1 MIPYITVIIFALLG
15 LWIINDEYPRIVLL
29 NFPELIGRLL
39 FVGFFLVVRTRWVI
53 ESHVHFMPIKS
64 IIFYS
69 DLIAEMNLMSEIPL
83 GGELDD

>member
-1 MIPYITVIIFALLG
+1 MIPYITVIVFALLG
-15 LWIINDEYPRIVLL
+15 LWIISDEYPRIVLL
-29 NFPELIGRLL
+29 NFPELIGRLV

-64 IIFYS
+64 ILFYS

>member
-1 MIPYITVIIFALLG
+1 MIPYITVIVFALLG
-15 LWIINDEYPRIVLL
+15 LWIISDEYPRIVLL

-64 IIFYS
+64 ILFYS